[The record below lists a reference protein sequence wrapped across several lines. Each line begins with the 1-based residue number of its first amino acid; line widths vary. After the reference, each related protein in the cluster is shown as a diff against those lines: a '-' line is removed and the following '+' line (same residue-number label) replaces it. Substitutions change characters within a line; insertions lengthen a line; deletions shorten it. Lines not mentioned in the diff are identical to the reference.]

1 MRPLIKPNFFIVG
14 AAKCGT
20 TALYVYLKAH
30 PRVFLSPVKEP
41 RYFAEDMPNLMNR
54 VAARDDY
61 LRLFKGANDRH
72 IAVGEASPQYL
83 YSAVAPAKI
92 RAFNPDARIIAMLR
106 NPVDMAWAAHAEC
119 LYWFVEEEPDFEKAW
134 RLQGE
139 RRAGRCVP
147 PLCKQVTM
155 LLGAEVAMLG
165 AQVER
170 LLAVFP
176 RDQVKFVLFEDFTG
190 RTREVYEEV
199 LAFLGVPSDGR
210 SVFPKINTTKRHRLR
225 SLGRLLIHPPKPLG
239 ATRTFLERRLG
250 FYRLWPALRRLN
262 SAPAKRAP
270 MSPAFRAELMEFFRA
285 DVEKLGC
292 LIGRDLSGWHR

>member
-1 MRPLIKPNFFIVG
+1 MTPLIKPNFFIVG

-20 TALYVYLKAH
+20 TALYVYLRDH

-176 RDQVKFVLFEDFTG
+176 RDQVKFVLFEDFCRAHAG
-190 RTREVYEEV
+190 SVRGS
-199 LAFLGVPSDGR
+199 AGVPGR
-210 SVFPKINTTKRHRLR
+210 AFGRPERIPKNQHDQA
-225 SLGRLLIHPPKPLG
+225 PPV
-239 ATRTFLERRLG
+239 ARLG
-250 FYRLWPALRRLN
+250 QVAHS
-262 SAPAKRAP
+262 SAETAWRN
-270 MSPAFRAELMEFFRA
+270 AEVFGTSAGFLQVMAGVA
-285 DVEKLGC
+285 DVKLGSGEAC
-292 LIGRDLSGWHR
+292 AHEPGVSRGTGGILPRGRRKARPPHRSRSK